1 MSDGSSLPPLDPKG
15 RGQSNQGDDTRPNI
29 MQMYPRIQTLEKEVK
44 SVREQLP
51 MSLNKTVLTLR
62 QSIQSLKDRFSS
74 DASFDEFEGKVNLE
88 IDLEIEQMMNSI
100 KSRLAAISKT
110 ETEEREIVES
120 SEVEFDRKFSSFE
133 DLLAQQN
140 RRNEQRLRKLEQ
152 MLTKVVESPEQNNSG
167 DAIME
172 ITESVKD
179 QDIKLAELTRKMAD
193 IEKSLAPPPPK
204 KQENEEEKKEE
215 KNEKKIPDL
224 TVPLQNLRAEFAK
237 FKADYSEQ
245 LSHARQNVQEA
256 RDRLGAVKSQ
266 IVGEVKDA
274 VSEIE
279 FRIVEMNNLC
289 ESLNAQIYDIN
300 RSMAQNANQRMLES
314 VALQI
319 KAAQESIQSDLAAMR
334 TQIKRF
340 EIQKPLV
347 PTNL

>member
-1 MSDGSSLPPLDPKG
+1 
-15 RGQSNQGDDTRPNI
+15 
-29 MQMYPRIQTLEKEVK
+29 MQMYPRIQSLEKDVK

-62 QSIQSLKDRFSS
+62 QSIQGLKDRFSTDS
-74 DASFDEFEGKVNLE
+74 SFDEFEGKVNLD
-88 IDLEIEQMMNSI
+88 IDLEIEQMMHSI
-100 KSRLAAISKT
+100 KARLAAISKT

-120 SEVEFDRKFSSFE
+120 TEVEFDRKFASFE

-152 MLTKVVESPEQNNSG
+152 MLTKVVESPEQTNSG
-167 DAIME
+167 DSILE
-172 ITESVKD
+172 LNESVKD

-193 IEKSLAPPPPK
+193 IEKSMEVPPPK
-204 KQENEEEKKEE
+204 KVEKTEEEKKDD
-215 KNEKKIPDL
+215 KDEKKVPDL

-237 FKADYSEQ
+237 FKSDYSEQ
-245 LSHARQNVQEA
+245 LSQARQNVQEA
-256 RDRLGAVKSQ
+256 GERLNAVKTQ
-266 IVGEVKDA
+266 ILGEVKDA

-300 RSMAQNANQRMLES
+300 RGMAQNANQRMLES

-319 KAAQESIQSDLAAMR
+319 KAAQESIQSDIAAMR

-347 PTNL
+347 QTNL